1 MRGVRVH
8 CFQLVENVV
17 GDKAPHHNLHRH
29 NTVSIV
35 NRIWVLYTLDYMD
48 LTFPSKPAVA
58 IRCGAPNAT
67 VKMSA
72 LCTRSY
78 MHACSGM
85 CGVYIIALYMS
96 AIMMACKTL
105 NVSVRRL

>member
-1 MRGVRVH
+1 MRGVGIH

-29 NTVSIV
+29 NTMSIA
-35 NRIWVLYTLDYMD
+35 NRIWVLFLDF
-48 LTFPSKPAVA
+48 TFPSKPAVA

-78 MHACSGM
+78 THACSGM

-96 AIMMACKTL
+96 AIIMMECKTL
-105 NVSVRRL
+105 NVCVRRL